1 LKAFY
6 AELIFQGDFLELNP
20 KNSNQSGNTIQD
32 PSAPAGLEFHFA
44 DGAKPLATP
53 WQVAI
58 ERAKMVRQSITSDGV
73 ILDPACGSGIQLA
86 AYCAILGKKGVGIEL
101 DEKTAHAANSN
112 LFRVSKHGY
121 GENLMESRI
130 HVADGTKSMK
140 GIRVS
145 LLHLDPARPRNS
157 RTHDISEMRPA
168 INDVLDAWKDN
179 LTLTEKG
186 PSILL
191 DLSPRLQDDQ
201 RKQVEQIVEKIW
213 PEAGMTWVWTSRGGG
228 RIDRLSLWVGQI
240 SVENVSRRF
249 VRIPPDFKSKPLIIQ
264 GERTEI
270 VVQKKLPRRG
280 DYVTILDSALVESGL
295 AGEFLS
301 NSIPGQESNW
311 SIIQG
316 RRPQIHHSGVFDIK
330 SESEGL
336 LIQATGRIVKLVH
349 CEINQENLPK
359 IIEAARDYG
368 FGKLTLRIPLPPEEQ
383 PRLQGSLDRQLAAT
397 GGRHTGFV
405 AKQADDSML
414 LLCLE

>member
-1 LKAFY
+1 MAQNLF
-6 AELIFQGDFLELNP
+6 
-20 KNSNQSGNTIQD
+20 
-32 PSAPAGLEFHFA
+32 
-44 DGAKPLATP
+44 ATP

-186 PSILL
+186 HQS
-191 DLSPRLQDDQ
+191 
-201 RKQVEQIVEKIW
+201 
-213 PEAGMTWVWTSRGGG
+213 
-228 RIDRLSLWVGQI
+228 
-240 SVENVSRRF
+240 F
-249 VRIPPDFKSKPLIIQ
+249 
-264 GERTEI
+264 
-270 VVQKKLPRRG
+270 
-280 DYVTILDSALVESGL
+280 
-295 AGEFLS
+295 
-301 NSIPGQESNW
+301 
-311 SIIQG
+311 
-316 RRPQIHHSGVFDIK
+316 
-330 SESEGL
+330 
-336 LIQATGRIVKLVH
+336 
-349 CEINQENLPK
+349 
-359 IIEAARDYG
+359 
-368 FGKLTLRIPLPPEEQ
+368 
-383 PRLQGSLDRQLAAT
+383 
-397 GGRHTGFV
+397 
-405 AKQADDSML
+405 
-414 LLCLE
+414 

>member
-1 LKAFY
+1 MKAFY

-58 ERAKMVRQSITSDGV
+58 ERAKMVRQSITRDGV

-86 AYCAILGKKGVGIEL
+86 AYCAMLGRKGVGIEL

-112 LFRVSKHGY
+112 LFQVSKHGY

-186 PSILL
+186 PSILV
-191 DLSPRLQDDQ
+191 RF
-201 RKQVEQIVEKIW
+201 
-213 PEAGMTWVWTSRGGG
+213 
-228 RIDRLSLWVGQI
+228 I
-240 SVENVSRRF
+240 S
-249 VRIPPDFKSKPLIIQ
+249 
-264 GERTEI
+264 
-270 VVQKKLPRRG
+270 
-280 DYVTILDSALVESGL
+280 
-295 AGEFLS
+295 
-301 NSIPGQESNW
+301 
-311 SIIQG
+311 
-316 RRPQIHHSGVFDIK
+316 
-330 SESEGL
+330 
-336 LIQATGRIVKLVH
+336 
-349 CEINQENLPK
+349 
-359 IIEAARDYG
+359 
-368 FGKLTLRIPLPPEEQ
+368 
-383 PRLQGSLDRQLAAT
+383 
-397 GGRHTGFV
+397 
-405 AKQADDSML
+405 
-414 LLCLE
+414 